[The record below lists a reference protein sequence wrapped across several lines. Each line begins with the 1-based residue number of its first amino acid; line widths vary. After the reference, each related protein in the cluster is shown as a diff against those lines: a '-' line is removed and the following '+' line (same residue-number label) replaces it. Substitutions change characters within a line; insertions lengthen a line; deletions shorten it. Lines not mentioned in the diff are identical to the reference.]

1 MWARIRDTPVELPST
16 DRPPR
21 VLQPLRD
28 FVPWRYRSPTV
39 NANPTDS
46 INHALVVIP
55 TNSDKTTLSRTQR
68 SSGNEYWSGGPGVAG
83 SSPVSPDDFGDSEYA
98 IVVPAEADIARQ
110 RISLDSPLGAAI
122 SGHCAGD
129 EVSVDSPG
137 GIRRVAIIH
146 VR

>member
-39 NANPTDS
+39 NAHPTDS

-55 TNSDKTTLSRTQR
+55 TNSDKATLSRTQR

-83 SSPVSPDDFGDSEYA
+83 SSPVSP
-98 IVVPAEADIARQ
+98 IR
-110 RISLDSPLGAAI
+110 SPLQCSEAVFTQLQPLPT
-122 SGHCAGD
+122 CGD
-129 EVSVDSPG
+129 QPLCRD
-137 GIRRVAIIH
+137 
-146 VR
+146 